1 MTELEAEQLTLSYAR
16 DIPAIVQGLSLK
28 LIPGT
33 FTGVVGPNGSG
44 KSTLVRAL
52 SRVLKPQGGAVLLH
66 GRNLYSSVSARTSA
80 QSIAT
85 VPQSTT
91 IAFDFTVREIVE
103 MGRTPYSGSTA
114 RNSGLVDEAMRQAG
128 VVDLADRVASQLSG
142 GEQQRVLIARAL
154 AQEPSILLLDEP
166 TSHLD
171 LHHQTAVL
179 RLVREMTKEPTPPR
193 SSAPLPRREGEESKP
208 HPSPLLGKERGQPI
222 AALAVLHDLNLA
234 ASYCDRLL
242 LMARGHVIAQ
252 GPVADVLTEANVHA
266 AYGAR
271 VWVRCHPVS
280 GRPYVLSLPD
290 VPHADGAEFDTVVD
304 CTVHVICGAGTGAG
318 LLFRLRQLGF
328 TVTAGGLNAGD
339 TDQEA
344 ADLLNIDHPREA
356 PFTTLSAEAV
366 ARSTALAAAADIVVI
381 TDVPFGKANLG
392 NLDGAIDAIGSG
404 KPVVALVPQDAPF
417 DQRDYTNG
425 EGARLWNKLTTAGLR
440 EAVDIETLID
450 MVVESAAS
458 LRSGN
463 HVAEF

>member
-28 LIPGT
+28 LEPGT

-52 SRVLKPQGGAVLLH
+52 SRVLKPRGGAVLLDGH
-66 GRNLYSSVSARTSA
+66 NLYNSVSARTSA

-85 VPQSTT
+85 VPQTTT
-91 IAFDFTVREIVE
+91 ITFDFTVREIVE
-103 MGRTPYSGSTA
+103 MGRTPYTGSTA
-114 RNSGLVDEAMRQAG
+114 RNPGLVDDAMRLAG
-128 VVDLADRVASQLSG
+128 VTDLAGRIASQLSG

-179 RLVREMTKEPTPPR
+179 RLVRDRVSDNK
-193 SSAPLPRREGEESKP
+193 L
-208 HPSPLLGKERGQPI
+208 

-290 VPHADGAEFDTVVD
+290 VPHADTAFDTVVD

-344 ADLLNIDHPREA
+344 ADLLNIDYPREA
-356 PFTTLSAEAV
+356 PFTALSTEAI
-366 ARSTALAAAADIVVI
+366 AKSTDLAAAADIVVI
-381 TDVPFGKANLG
+381 TDVPFGKGNIG
-392 NLDGAIDAIGSG
+392 NLQGAVDAIASS
-404 KPVVALVPQDAPF
+404 KPVVALVPENTTF
-417 DQRDYTNG
+417 DQRDFTGG
-425 EGARLWNKLTTAGLR
+425 EAAHLWNKLTGLR
-440 EAVDIETLID
+440 EAVDVESLID
-450 MVVESAAS
+450 IVVECADLARRPTDST
-458 LRSGN
+458 
-463 HVAEF
+463 V